1 MATLSFFLWVEST
14 RTARDTSEVVKVLG
28 EIEGGTRELDWSVKI
43 LTIPLPWGLIRGE
56 RQEAISTGF
65 RGRMARCCWILT
77 QGVDGRRI
85 ITW

>member
-28 EIEGGTRELDWSVKI
+28 EIEGGTRV
-43 LTIPLPWGLIRGE
+43 GLV
-56 RQEAISTGF
+56 RQDSHDSLALGVDSGKRQLAISAGF